1 MRRSTLWIIWGVFY
15 IICAGL
21 GFIPEPAGIVRAML
35 FLLSLLFFVPP
46 AVLLHEAKKAGDRA
60 TLLRLRRICAASLGL
75 TLALLIGSILSAL
88 GTAALDTP
96 LHIALGLVSAPM
108 FCSNYWVVS
117 LYLWAV
123 LLIASF
129 IKKKEK

>member
-75 TLALLIGSILSAL
+75 TLALLIASILSAL
-88 GTAALDTP
+88 GTTALDTP

-123 LLIASF
+123 RLITSF